1 MANDRLRDA
10 LLRQSLTPAELAE
23 ELHVDAKTVERW
35 ITVGRVPYAR
45 HRHKVAARLQQ
56 SEGYLWPDALPA
68 DRVAEIAT
76 SEIVQVFPSRAAV
89 SRDLWRRLL
98 DDATQRIGVLV
109 YSGLFLPE
117 QHPRLNATLRE
128 KGRAGVTVRLVLG
141 DPDSAQVAERGRDEG
156 IDDALASKIRNVLVH
171 YAPLRRASGVE
182 VRLHATTLYNS
193 LYWFD
198 DEMLVNTHVYGLPAG
213 HAPVLHLRRLSAG
226 ELFDAYIESFERVWA
241 RSRPAWVSG
250 AAA

>member
-1 MANDRLRDA
+1 VANDRLRDA
-10 LLRQSLTPAELAE
+10 LLRQRLTPSNLAE
-23 ELHVDAKTVERW
+23 ELQVDAKTVERW
-35 ITVGRVPYAR
+35 ITLGRLPYGR
-45 HRHKVAARLQQ
+45 HRHKIAARLQQ
-56 SEGYLWPDALPA
+56 SEAYLWPDALSA
-68 DRVAEIAT
+68 DRAAQIAA

-89 SRDLWRRLL
+89 PSDLWRRLL
-98 DDATQRIGVLV
+98 DDATERIGVLV

-117 QHPRLNATLRE
+117 QHPRLNTILRE
-128 KGRAGVTVRLVLG
+128 KGRAGVRVRLLLG

-156 IDDALASKIRNVLVH
+156 IDDAMASKIRNVMVH
-171 YAPLRRASGVE
+171 LAPLRRASGVE

-198 DEMLVNTHVYGLPAG
+198 EEMLVNTHVYGLPGG

-226 ELFDAYIESFERVWA
+226 ELFDTYAESFERVWA
-241 RSRPAWVSG
+241 RSRPAWASG